1 MRSWVRGV
9 PWLLSS
15 LAIVLVL
22 GALTARRGETLPLY
36 AARNGLMCQSC
47 HFDPNGGGPR
57 NDFGFAFARNR
68 HSVEPEDSTSQWNDL
83 SVVNRLGDNVPIYI
97 GVNQRFMLLTDGTRT
112 IPGIDRIGFFSMEN
126 AFHLTS
132 QPPSKLTLVY
142 TRDGFDAGSTTRDAF
157 GMISGGPWNSY
168 LKAGRFRT
176 PFGLRMDDH
185 TVATR
190 NSFLDF
196 QSGQTFLPYDP
207 RFPDEGLE
215 VGVDRGGFFGRAAF
229 TDGASSVFSPKG
241 RAQAKTAKVGWH
253 NSVYQGAV
261 SFYDDFRT
269 DSFVPRATRWGYYQ
283 LTRLG
288 PVDFIGEIGAGT
300 DETAPTGFPP
310 FKNNLIAGYGE
321 LDYAPTRAL
330 NFRVRY
336 DHIELNSSD
345 DWTAWAVGAAD
356 RYALEGEIV
365 PVPFAELRW
374 TIRHIIPK
382 YTVPDETQEYL
393 QFHFS
398 Y

>member
-157 GMISGGPWNSY
+157 GMIGGGPWNGY
-168 LKAGRFRT
+168 FKAGRFRT

-196 QSGQTFLPYDP
+196 YSGRSFLPYDP
-207 RFPDEGLE
+207 RNPDMGLE
-215 VGVDRGGFFGRAAF
+215 IGAQGSRWFGRAAF
-229 TDGASSVFSPKG
+229 TDGANHPLAPEG
-241 RAQAKTAKVGWH
+241 RAQAKTLKLGYQTSWH
-253 NSVYQGAV
+253 QGAV
-261 SFYDDFRT
+261 SIYDDFRGG
-269 DSFVPRATRWGYYQ
+269 SAGGGPAGLRATRWGYYG
-283 LTRLG
+283 LFHVGRIDALG
-288 PVDFIGEIGAGT
+288 ELDAGT
-300 DETAPTGFPP
+300 DEAVTGD
-310 FKNNLIAGYGE
+310 KTNLLA
-321 LDYAPTRAL
+321 
-330 NFRVRY
+330 
-336 DHIELNSSD
+336 
-345 DWTAWAVGAAD
+345 
-356 RYALEGEIV
+356 
-365 PVPFAELRW
+365 
-374 TIRHIIPK
+374 
-382 YTVPDETQEYL
+382 
-393 QFHFS
+393 
-398 Y
+398 